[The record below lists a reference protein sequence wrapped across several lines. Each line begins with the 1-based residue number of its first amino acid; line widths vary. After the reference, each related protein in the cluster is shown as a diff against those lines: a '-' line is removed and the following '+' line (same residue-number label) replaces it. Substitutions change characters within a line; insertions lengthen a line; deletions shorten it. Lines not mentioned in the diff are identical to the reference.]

1 MVPAEVNLIVE
12 KDNASLAKEI
22 EDVKN
27 EKLIKEIRD
36 LYSSRINECK

>member
-1 MVPAEVNLIVE
+1 MVPAEVNVVVE

-22 EDVKN
+22 DDVKN

-36 LYSSRINECK
+36 TYSQRISEYR